1 MLLTPASY
9 ASLSSSS
16 LSGVLAVP
24 HPLHP
29 PHPAPLR
36 LLRDPLHLLL
46 HLPRPHLHPRPLPLV
61 LLLRQGLSLP
71 DPLLKPS
78 DRPALS
84 PVGQEAPEDPNPPLR
99 SLDRKSVV

>member
-16 LSGVLAVP
+16 LSGVLAVPLP

-46 HLPRPHLHPRPLPLV
+46 HLPRPLPLV

-99 SLDRKSVV
+99 SLRCSVP